1 MAETLDM
8 TLDDIIKNN
17 KKSNPSSGGGGRRRE
32 GRRGSAAGGSGGAA
46 SGAGGVGPNR
56 RAFKR
61 SGNRAAPYQ
70 PPKAPESAWQHDM
83 YSDVPAGRGG
93 SGRVSAIETGTK
105 LFITN
110 LEFGV
115 STEDVKELFSELGD
129 LKRCS
134 IHYDR
139 SGRSKGTAEVIF
151 ARRGD
156 AVAAMK
162 KYNNVQLDGKP
173 MKIEILGTN
182 TPTAAAALPAN
193 NGSYPR
199 TAAQNAPWV
208 ASAGLQQNR
217 PRIRGGRGRRGGGSG
232 GVGGGGSSGSGG
244 RRGKERSKPRSAEEL
259 DAELEKYHADAM
271 QT

>member
-17 KKSNPSSGGGGRRRE
+17 KKGNPSSGGAGSRRRE
-32 GRRGSAAGGSGGAA
+32 GRRGSASGGSGAA
-46 SGAGGVGPNR
+46 AAAAGGVGPNR

-70 PPKAPESAWQHDM
+70 PPKAPESAWQHDKFA
-83 YSDVPAGRGG
+83 DVGARGG
-93 SGRVSAIETGTK
+93 AGGRVSAIETGTK

-110 LEFGV
+110 LDFGV
-115 STEDVKELFSELGD
+115 SSEDIKELFSELGD

-156 AVAAMK
+156 ANAALK

-182 TPTAAAALPAN
+182 TPTAPAALPAN
-193 NGSYPR
+193 NGNYARNVSRSAPR
-199 TAAQNAPWV
+199 SAP
-208 ASAGLQQNR
+208 AGLPQSR
-217 PRIRGGRGRRGGGSG
+217 PRARGGRGRRGGGAG
-232 GVGGGGSSGSGG
+232 GSGSGG
-244 RRGKERSKPRSAEEL
+244 RRGKERNQPRSAEEL
-259 DAELEKYHADAM
+259 DADLDNYHASASPM

>member
-17 KKSNPSSGGGGRRRE
+17 KKGNPSSGGAGSR
-32 GRRGSAAGGSGGAA
+32 RRGSASGGSGAA
-46 SGAGGVGPNR
+46 AAAAGGVGPNR

-70 PPKAPESAWQHDM
+70 PPKAPESAWQHDKFA
-83 YSDVPAGRGG
+83 DVGARGG
-93 SGRVSAIETGTK
+93 AGGRVSAIETGTK

-110 LEFGV
+110 LDFGV
-115 STEDVKELFSELGD
+115 SSEDIKELFSELGD

-156 AVAAMK
+156 ANAALK

-182 TPTAAAALPAN
+182 TPTAPAALPAN
-193 NGSYPR
+193 NGNYARNVSRSAPR
-199 TAAQNAPWV
+199 SAP
-208 ASAGLQQNR
+208 AGLPQSR
-217 PRIRGGRGRRGGGSG
+217 PRARGGRGRRGGGAG
-232 GVGGGGSSGSGG
+232 GSGSGG
-244 RRGKERSKPRSAEEL
+244 RRGKERNQPRSAEEL
-259 DAELEKYHADAM
+259 DADLDNYHASASPM

>member
-17 KKSNPSSGGGGRRRE
+17 KKGNPSSGGGGRRRE
-32 GRRGSAAGGSGGAA
+32 GRRGSASGGSGGAA
-46 SGAGGVGPNR
+46 ASAGGVGPNR

-70 PPKAPESAWQHDM
+70 PPKAPESAWQHDKFA
-83 YSDVPAGRGG
+83 DVAARGG
-93 SGRVSAIETGTK
+93 AGGRVSAIETGTK

-110 LEFGV
+110 LDFGV
-115 STEDVKELFSELGD
+115 SSEDIKELFSELGD

-156 AVAAMK
+156 AYAAMK

-173 MKIEILGTN
+173 MKIEVLGTN
-182 TPTAAAALPAN
+182 TPTAPAALPAN
-193 NGSYPR
+193 NGDYARNVSRSAPR
-199 TAAQNAPWV
+199 S
-208 ASAGLQQNR
+208 ASAGMPQSR
-217 PRIRGGRGRRGGGSG
+217 PRARGGRGPRGGG
-232 GVGGGGSSGSGG
+232 GGGGSTSGG
-244 RRGKERSKPRSAEEL
+244 RRGKERKQPRSAEEL
-259 DAELEKYHADAM
+259 DAELEKYHADATPM